1 VNALRHSRARFRG
14 RDNTEIRSRPVDANH
29 RPQLMQRPD
38 GRYEVRCGECERRID
53 RPLPV
58 GIGVPITNRF
68 EAESILRN
76 HGGRA
81 A

>member
-1 VNALRHSRARFRG
+1 MNDQRHSCGRRRG
-14 RDNTEIRSRPVDANH
+14 PDNTELRSRAVDANH